1 VPSASQLDF
10 VGTERFEI
18 LGRIGAGGMGVVYEA
33 LDREQGSRVALKM
46 LRRLEPDA
54 LLRFKQE
61 FRALADVNHP
71 NLVGLRELV
80 CADEQWF
87 VTMELIEG
95 VDFLRW
101 VRPGHVVAYADTLIS
116 DPTPTAEEP
125 RPDLVAGPPGRLDVG
140 RLRAALHQLGA
151 GISALHRLGK
161 LHCDIKPSNV
171 LVTRSGRVVLLDFGL
186 MTDLELDVRLRKA
199 ETIVGTAGYMPPEQG
214 AQATLTEAADWYAVG
229 SMLYEALTGRLPY
242 SGSTLQMLMA
252 KRQQDPPP
260 PESLVPDAPADL
272 AGLAMEL
279 LRRDPAT
286 RPSGKDVLR
295 RLGAASEVTAT
306 RTERVPLVG
315 RQQEWAV
322 LEAALASTGR
332 GTPACVI
339 VHGRSGMGKST
350 LVRRFL
356 NDVGDRAV
364 VLAGRCYERESVPYK
379 ALDSVVDSLCRHLLR
394 LPADDVKALA
404 PRDAGALMR
413 VFPVLSRVVALGSG
427 RQPVIPDTGELR
439 RRAFAA
445 LRELLGR
452 LAQRRQVVLFIDD
465 LQWGDADSSILLGE
479 LLAPPEPPPLLL
491 VCCHRTEEGAASPL
505 LARML
510 EPRDGVQM
518 QELSIEALDDADAR
532 TLARA
537 LLGDSDDRPALAARE
552 ARGSPFLLV
561 QLAQHLQSGEALDG
575 TVRFEELVRA
585 RTARLSARSVRLLE
599 VVAVAGKPL
608 GKDIAREAAGLDALD
623 DALAPLVAGQLL
635 RTSRAHGRDTVECYH
650 DRIRETV
657 VGLLEAS
664 RASAH
669 HAQLARTLEARGAED
684 PEALALHYDAA
695 GQRERAGVWTAVA
708 ADRAAAA
715 LAFDHAAHLYRRALL
730 WKPVGDE
737 ERRDLHGKLAAA
749 LASAGHGHEAAQ
761 AYLVAAAGATRELAQ
776 ERRQLA
782 AQQFLRAGYVDEG
795 EAVLKQVLAQA
806 GLQRPPETAR
816 GILTGIVWQR
826 LRIRMRGYGFVE
838 RAASAVPADEL
849 ARVDTLW
856 SVATGLGVVDFLRPV
871 YFQQLHMLAA
881 LRVGEPNRIAL
892 ALGLEASTLVA
903 QGPASAP
910 RAARLLAAANQLATR
925 TGDATAIATTTLSTG
940 LTDMQLGRWASALAC
955 FEAAEVMLRERCS
968 NVSWELNTA
977 LLLAGTCLSF
987 LGRFD
992 LLQQRTPAIL
1002 REGQEHGDLY
1012 LSTTAPSFLHLSWL
1026 AADDPEGMRSAVRT
1040 TMARWSP
1047 RGYHVQHSGA
1057 LTAEC
1062 GADLYDGDGESAY
1075 KRVLADWPRQ
1085 GLLLKSALARH
1096 GALSLLGR
1104 AALAAARS
1112 PDADS
1117 LRAARDA
1124 ARKLERDH
1132 APYPAAQALL
1142 VRGGIAAM
1150 KGDKRQAAALYARA
1164 VTAFDDLEML
1174 ALASAARRRLG
1185 QVRGGDEGQALIA
1198 EADLALTRERVRKP
1212 SRFAAM
1218 LAPAPSLD

>member
-1 VPSASQLDF
+1 MPSASQLDF

-708 ADRAAAA
+708 ADRA
-715 LAFDHAAHLYRRALL
+715 
-730 WKPVGDE
+730 G
-737 ERRDLHGKLAAA
+737 
-749 LASAGHGHEAAQ
+749 
-761 AYLVAAAGATRELAQ
+761 
-776 ERRQLA
+776 
-782 AQQFLRAGYVDEG
+782 
-795 EAVLKQVLAQA
+795 
-806 GLQRPPETAR
+806 
-816 GILTGIVWQR
+816 
-826 LRIRMRGYGFVE
+826 
-838 RAASAVPADEL
+838 
-849 ARVDTLW
+849 
-856 SVATGLGVVDFLRPV
+856 
-871 YFQQLHMLAA
+871 
-881 LRVGEPNRIAL
+881 
-892 ALGLEASTLVA
+892 
-903 QGPASAP
+903 
-910 RAARLLAAANQLATR
+910 
-925 TGDATAIATTTLSTG
+925 
-940 LTDMQLGRWASALAC
+940 
-955 FEAAEVMLRERCS
+955 
-968 NVSWELNTA
+968 
-977 LLLAGTCLSF
+977 
-987 LGRFD
+987 
-992 LLQQRTPAIL
+992 
-1002 REGQEHGDLY
+1002 
-1012 LSTTAPSFLHLSWL
+1012 
-1026 AADDPEGMRSAVRT
+1026 
-1040 TMARWSP
+1040 
-1047 RGYHVQHSGA
+1047 
-1057 LTAEC
+1057 
-1062 GADLYDGDGESAY
+1062 
-1075 KRVLADWPRQ
+1075 
-1085 GLLLKSALARH
+1085 
-1096 GALSLLGR
+1096 
-1104 AALAAARS
+1104 
-1112 PDADS
+1112 
-1117 LRAARDA
+1117 
-1124 ARKLERDH
+1124 
-1132 APYPAAQALL
+1132 
-1142 VRGGIAAM
+1142 
-1150 KGDKRQAAALYARA
+1150 
-1164 VTAFDDLEML
+1164 
-1174 ALASAARRRLG
+1174 
-1185 QVRGGDEGQALIA
+1185 
-1198 EADLALTRERVRKP
+1198 
-1212 SRFAAM
+1212 
-1218 LAPAPSLD
+1218 